1 MKNKK
6 LMFWMIIALV
16 IAAAV
21 VIIKKPTKLGLD
33 LVGGSRIVLEAQT
46 TDTIA
51 KITPDMICNRK
62 QSKRTRCCGNSCAAN
77 R

>member
-6 LMFWMIIALV
+6 LLMFWLIIALA
-16 IAAAV
+16 IAAV
-21 VIIKKPTKLGLD
+21 VIIIKKPTKLGLD

-51 KITPDMICNRK
+51 KITPDSSGCSR
-62 QSKRTRCCGNSCAAN
+62 NSCSTK